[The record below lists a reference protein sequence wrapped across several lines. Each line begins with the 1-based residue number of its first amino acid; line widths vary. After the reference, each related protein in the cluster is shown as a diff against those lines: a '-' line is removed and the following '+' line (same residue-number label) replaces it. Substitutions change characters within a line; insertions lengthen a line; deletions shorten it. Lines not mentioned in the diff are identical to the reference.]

1 MELQVNRWGNSL
13 AVRLPQELVRQ
24 LGLHEGDKV
33 QAEALG
39 RAHLGLYVKSG
50 VLEKRKEWIENLRK
64 LQENM
69 PVTQPLSKD
78 ELSRY

>member
-39 RAHLGLYVKSG
+39 RKHLGLSVNNK
-50 VLEKRKEWIENLRK
+50 VLQKRKQWLLE
-64 LQENM
+64 LQQLHEGL
-69 PVTQPLSKD
+69 PVTQPISRD
-78 ELSRY
+78 ELGRY

>member
-39 RAHLGLYVKSG
+39 RAHLGLYVESG
-50 VLEKRKEWIENLRK
+50 VLQKRKEWIENLRK

>member
-24 LGLHEGDKV
+24 LGLHEGDKL

-39 RAHLGLYVKSG
+39 RSVDNK
-50 VLEKRKEWIENLRK
+50 VLQKRKQWLLE
-64 LQENM
+64 LQQLHEGL
-69 PVTQPLSKD
+69 PVTQPISRD
-78 ELSRY
+78 ELGRY